1 MKWFFAANTG
11 GASLPDGAPEVRETL
26 MSPSAKARFMP
37 DRTDSLVAMAA
48 LILGFFFVRWVFSAW
63 QGWGVA
69 VFTLGYCLTVA
80 SYMMRKRMAVS
91 RAGWFWLAA
100 TAAVG
105 VSYALYDNRG
115 LEPFRSLFLF
125 CAAVY
130 SVLSASGRLI
140 LGRTAN
146 WMLLDG
152 INGVLVIPFK
162 NFANQ
167 YKSLSA
173 AVSIR
178 GRLGKQLASILF
190 GLLLA
195 LGFSGMVLPLLIK
208 ADGGGFSLIV
218 HGLYEYYNWILSQF
232 SDLIFQGMLAIPV
245 AAYIFGLTSGCAHDL
260 GCKTFKAESVRNTL
274 DSLRVVL
281 PATLYTALGLTCILY
296 GVFIGSQLSYFFA
309 AFAGQRPEGWLV
321 YSEYARSGFFEL
333 CQIAA
338 INLSL
343 LVLANLFSKRPRQE
357 DLFLKNLN
365 GLLAM
370 LTLLLI
376 ATAFSKMA
384 LYIGAYGLSMRRLLP
399 CLLMLFLSIVCVG
412 VIALQKWPFSI
423 LRLAAATGTVML
435 CVLCFSNPDGL
446 VAGYNADRYLS
457 GTLESYDVEILYRS
471 GAAGV
476 EPALRVYSQTADQ
489 ELKTSIQD
497 YLNDQL
503 VVSAAAAGTS
513 RDSLQNLRARNSIR
527 MFRAE

>member
-11 GASLPDGAPEVRETL
+11 GTSWPDGSAEARETL
-26 MSPSAKARFMP
+26 LGHPEKVRFVP
-37 DRTDSLVAMAA
+37 DRKDSLFAMTAFV
-48 LILGFFFVRWVFSAW
+48 IGFFFVRWVFLAW

-69 VFTLGYCLTVA
+69 LFTMGYCLMVA
-80 SYMMRKRMAVS
+80 LYMTRKGVAVS

-100 TAAVG
+100 ASAVG
-105 VSYALYDNRG
+105 VSYALYDNPG

-152 INGVLVIPFK
+152 INGVLVIPFR

-178 GRLGKQLASILF
+178 GRLGKQLASVLF

-195 LGFSGMVLPLLIK
+195 FGFSGMVLPLLMK

-218 HGLYEYYNWILSQF
+218 HGLYEYYNWVLTQF

-260 GCKTFKAESVRNTL
+260 GCKTFKPESVRNSL
-274 DSLRVVL
+274 DSLRVL
-281 PATLYTALGLTCILY
+281 MPATLYTALGLTCILY
-296 GVFIGSQLSYFFA
+296 SVFIGSQLPYFFS
-309 AFAGQRPEGWLV
+309 AFTGQRPEGWLV

-357 DLFLKNLN
+357 DLFLKILN
-365 GLLAM
+365 GLLAT

-376 ATAFSKMA
+376 ATAFSKMV

-399 CLLMLFLSIVCVG
+399 CLFMIFLALVCVG
-412 VIALQKWPFSI
+412 VVLLQKWPFSI
-423 LRLAAATGTVML
+423 LRFAAAAGTVML
-435 CVLCFSNPDGL
+435 CILCLSNPDGL

-476 EPALRVYSQTADQ
+476 EPALRVFNQTADQ
-489 ELKTSIQD
+489 ELKASIQD

-503 VVSAAAAGTS
+503 EVSAAAAGTS

-527 MFRAE
+527 TFRAE

>member
-1 MKWFFAANTG
+1 MKWFFAANSG
-11 GASLPDGAPEVRETL
+11 GMPLSDGFDEVQETI
-26 MSPSAKARFMP
+26 MSRPAKARFMP
-37 DRTDSLVAMAA
+37 DRIDRFVAMAA
-48 LILGFFFVRWVFSAW
+48 LILGFFFVRWVFLAW

-80 SYMMRKRMAVS
+80 LYMMRKGVAVS

-105 VSYALYDNRG
+105 VSYGLYDNQG
-115 LEPFRSLFLF
+115 LEPWRSLFLF

-152 INGVLVIPFK
+152 INGVLVIPFR

-167 YKSLSA
+167 YKSLAA

-178 GRLGKQLASILF
+178 GRLGKQLASIFF

-195 LGFSGMVLPLLIK
+195 LGFSGMVLPLLMK
-208 ADGGGFSLIV
+208 ADGGGFLLII
-218 HGLYEYYNWILSQF
+218 HGLYEYYNWILTQF
-232 SDLIFQGMLAIPV
+232 SDLIFQGILAIPV

-260 GCKTFKAESVRNTL
+260 GCKTFKSESVRNTL
-274 DSLRVVL
+274 DSLRVL
-281 PATLYTALGLTCILY
+281 MPATLYTALGLTCLLY
-296 GVFIGSQLSYFFA
+296 GVFIGSQLSYFFS

-357 DLFLKNLN
+357 DLFLKILN

-399 CLLMLFLSIVCVG
+399 CLFMLFLSIVCLG
-412 VIALQKWPFSI
+412 VIVSQKWPFSI

-435 CVLCFSNPDGL
+435 CVLCFSNPDGW

-476 EPALRVYSQTADQ
+476 EPALKVFSRTEDQ
-489 ELKTSIQD
+489 ELKKSIQD
-497 YLNDQL
+497 YLDDQL
-503 VVSAAAAGTS
+503 EASSAVAGTS
-513 RDSLQNLRARNSIR
+513 KDSAQNLHARNR
-527 MFRAE
+527 MKMFRAE

>member
-1 MKWFFAANTG
+1 MKWLFAANPG
-11 GASLPDGAPEVRETL
+11 GGSLTDGSAEARETL
-26 MSPSAKARFMP
+26 LSHPVKPRFVP
-37 DRTDSLVAMAA
+37 DRKDSLFAIAA
-48 LILGFFFVRWVFSAW
+48 FVLGFFFVRWVFLAW

-69 VFTLGYCLTVA
+69 VFTLAYGLTVA
-80 SYMMRKRMAVS
+80 LYLTRKGAAIS
-91 RAGWFWLAA
+91 RSGWFWLAA
-100 TAAVG
+100 ASVVG
-105 VSYALYDNRG
+105 VSYGLYDNRG
-115 LEPFRSLFLF
+115 LEPWRSLFLF

-130 SVLSASGRLI
+130 AVPSASGRLI
-140 LGRTAN
+140 LGRTGN

-152 INGVLVIPFK
+152 INGVLVIPFR

-178 GRLGKQLASILF
+178 GRLGKQLASVLF

-195 LGFSGMVLPLLIK
+195 LGFSGMVLPLLMK
-208 ADGGGFSLIV
+208 ADGGGFSMLV
-218 HGLYEYYNWILSQF
+218 HGLYEYYSWARNQF

-260 GCKTFKAESVRNTL
+260 GCKTFKPESVRNTL
-274 DSLRVVL
+274 ESLRVLL
-281 PATLYTALGLTCILY
+281 PATLYTTLGLTCILY
-296 GVFIGSQLSYFFA
+296 GVFIGSQLPYFFS

-357 DLFLKNLN
+357 DLFLKILN

-399 CLLMLFLSIVCVG
+399 CLFLIFLALVCLG
-412 VIALQKWPFSI
+412 VVLLQKWSFSI
-423 LRLAAATGTVML
+423 LRFAAAAGTVML
-435 CVLCFSNPDGL
+435 CILCLSNPDGL
-446 VAGYNADRYLS
+446 VANYNADRYLS
-457 GTLESYDVEILYRS
+457 GTLGSFDVEILNRS

-476 EPALRVYSQTADQ
+476 EPAIKVCRLTEDPW
-489 ELKTSIQD
+489 LKDALMAYINRQMEI
-497 YLNDQL
+497 
-503 VVSAAAAGTS
+503 SAGMEGRTW
-513 RDSLQNLRARNSIR
+513 DNLQNLRSRQTIR
-527 MFRAE
+527 EFMGE